1 MLNRDEVCAAIAAV
15 VADGRGDGADRA
27 AVLAVMVEGLRDRA
41 LRLGYATGDSAADSV
56 GKMIAAALRP
66 VDRVFRVA
74 YDLYMVVLPH
84 MRNEQHALLAA
95 TRLTQ
100 AFDLPVQDRGQPWR
114 GRPVMGIALHPDHGT
129 DPEVLCRR
137 AELALHEALRQG
149 GQHAVYGRSDEQAV
163 ISYEELREAIENN
176 RLNTFLQPIWNLQT
190 GRIAGAESLAR
201 WTAEQHGEVWP
212 GHFVPFAEQSGLIT
226 ALTSWSINTTLRHA
240 AALNH
245 VPDLKFAINLSPRAF
260 NQPGLV
266 EKLTGALGIWGVAP
280 ERVIAEITETA
291 LVHDLDQ
298 TVSLLRRLRDRGIG
312 VAIDDFGT
320 GYASIAYLSKFP
332 ATELKIDLS
341 LVRGIHDDARAA
353 RLVSAIIDMAHHLDL
368 VAVAEG
374 IEDGGTQSLLAEM
387 GCDFGQGYHLGR
399 PVPAADF
406 IARCGGRS
414 RG

>member
-1 MLNRDEVCAAIAAV
+1 MLNRHEVFEVIAAV
-15 VADGRGDGADRA
+15 IADGGSADRA
-27 AVLAVMVEGLRDRA
+27 AVLAVTVEGLRDRA
-41 LRLGYATGDSAADSV
+41 LRQGYVIGDSAAESV
-56 GKMIAAALRP
+56 EKEIVAALRP

-74 YDLYMVVLPH
+74 YDRYMVVLPH

-95 TRLTQ
+95 TRLSQ
-100 AFDLPVQDRGQPWR
+100 AFEVPVLDRGDPWR
-114 GRPVMGIALHPDHGT
+114 GRPVVGIALHPDHGS
-129 DPEVLCRR
+129 DPELLCRR
-137 AELALHEALRQG
+137 AELALEEALRQG
-149 GQHAVYGRSDEQAV
+149 GQHLVHGESHDHAV
-163 ISYEELREAIENN
+163 ISYEELREAVESN
-176 RLNTFLQPIWNLQT
+176 RLDTFLQPIWNLQT
-190 GRIAGAESLAR
+190 GRVAGAESLAR
-201 WTAEQHGEVWP
+201 WTSPHRGEVWP
-212 GHFVPFAEQSGLIT
+212 GYFVPFAEQTGLIT
-226 ALTSWSINTTLRHA
+226 ALTNWSINATLRHA

-298 TVSLLRRLRDRGIG
+298 TVSLLRRLRDRGLG

-320 GYASIAYLSKFP
+320 GYASVAYLSKFP

-341 LVRGIHDDARAA
+341 LVSGMHGDARAA
-353 RLVSAIIDMAHHLDL
+353 RLVSGIIDMAHHLGL

-406 IARCGGRS
+406 VARCGGRN
-414 RG
+414 RV